1 MKKILFVSQS
11 NINSKDGGGL
21 GQRAYYSSLV
31 KVYNG
36 RIDIL
41 MAKEFIKEGMDNA
54 IGAPKRSLTQVMFS
68 GSIHRFKKPLYE
80 HLRNH
85 ALEYDVCVVSGGLYA
100 GDMMDMIHSFGLKVM
115 VIHLNFEREYQMD
128 NKTIRTFGGIT
139 PFFVI
144 KNERKAYLQ
153 ADYNCFMSPAD
164 KESFEHYYG
173 KSNVPSEIIG
183 AYEYENYQLSSDLIE
198 RVSKEKENCV
208 SISGSMNT
216 VQTIE
221 GVMDFKRRYY
231 NIFKKVSPDWRIIIT
246 GRNPAPSIC
255 EFAESTEGRIEIVPN
270 PVKIE
275 DVIDRSKIF
284 LCPTNVGGG
293 IKLRVMDGFKRGLPV
308 LAHKVSARGYE
319 SLKGEPYFKIYDD
332 EKSFEDGLSSLVDYV
347 NNGYH
352 PEEIINKYLEYFS
365 FEAGTNRFRK
375 LIEEK

>member
-1 MKKILFVSQS
+1 MV
-11 NINSKDGGGL
+11 
-21 GQRAYYSSLV
+21 
-31 KVYNG
+31 
-36 RIDIL
+36 
-41 MAKEFIKEGMDNA
+41 NA
-54 IGAPKRSLTQVMFS
+54 IGAPKRSFAQAIFS

-80 HLRNH
+80 HLKNH
-85 ALEYDVCVVSGGLYA
+85 ASEYDICAVSGGLYA

-128 NKTIRTFGGIT
+128 NRTIRTFGGLT
-139 PFFVI
+139 PYFVI
-144 KNERKAYLQ
+144 RNERKAYQ
-153 ADYNCFMSPAD
+153 KADYNCFMSPAD
-164 KESFEHYYG
+164 KESFEHFYG
-173 KSNVPSEIIG
+173 KSSVPSEIIG
-183 AYEYENYQLSSDLIE
+183 AYEYEHYQLSNNLIE
-198 RVSKEKENCV
+198 RVSKEKEDCV

-246 GRNPAPSIC
+246 GRNPAPSIY
-255 EFAESTEGRIEIVPN
+255 EFAESTKGCIEIVPN
-270 PVKIE
+270 PVNIE

-332 EKSFEDGLSSLVDYV
+332 EKSFEEGLSSLVDYV
-347 NNGYH
+347 DNGYN
-352 PEEIINKYLEYFS
+352 PEDIINKYLDYFS